1 MICSELKSKFICLRQ
16 AAISRDF
23 THLNDTQ
30 RKAVMATQ
38 GPLLLL
44 AGAGSGKTTVLINRI
59 ANILK
64 YGEASDSEYVPDDAS
79 ESDIGILEAYLS
91 PSSSSPEPSKAK
103 IRELCAVDP
112 VPPWRI
118 IAITFTNKSATE
130 LKQRLEKMFGQ
141 GSEDIWASTFHSAC
155 VRILRRYIDRLGY
168 ERSFAI
174 YDTSDSA
181 SLMKRILKDLDIEE
195 RTFTPKAVLGYISR
209 AKDAMISADDF
220 LSSAE
225 INGDA
230 RRKQIGRAYLE
241 YESRLKS
248 SNALDFDDLILKT
261 TQLFKENPDVLRYY
275 QDKFKYVLVDEYQD
289 TNNLQYL
296 LVSMLAGG
304 HNNICVVGDDDQSI
318 YKFRGATIE
327 NILNFE
333 KQFKNARVI
342 RLEQN
347 YRSTGYI
354 LDAANDVIRNNHQR
368 KGKKLWTDNERGDK
382 PELRVIPDELEEAR
396 FVADT
401 IIASSAQGRRWDE
414 HAILYRMNAQSNQ
427 LETAFK
433 RVGIPYRIIGGT
445 GFYERAEIKDMLAY
459 MCVIYNPRDDVRL
472 LRIINTPPRG
482 IGATTVNR
490 LTVLATQSACPVY
503 DIIGEALKHEELKS
517 SAGRLQQ
524 FADMIAEIRENS
536 DIVPLDELYD
546 ILISQTGYI
555 KMLEE
560 KKTYENQS
568 RIENVRELKTNI
580 IRFMNEQGGSLFDFL
595 SETTLFTDLDRDDQS
610 VDRVQMMTMHSAKGL
625 EFDTVFIVGAEEGIF
640 PGIRSIGEPDEIEEE
655 RRLCYVAMTR
665 AMRKLYFTSAWRRM
679 LFGKTM
685 AAQPSRFLEEIR
697 KENIDVF
704 KPRHKYHDFSF
715 ADPIESLDH
724 DTGDHTHG
732 SPPLP
737 SSSSPLPVK
746 LKSRETGVVPKPST
760 DQTVKLRNGDKI
772 EHKVF
777 GYGVVTNISRV
788 GGDSL
793 LEIAFEKTGTKRMM
807 LNSASRYIK
816 KAGTG

>member
-1 MICSELKSKFICLRQ
+1 MTRAEFKSKYLYLRQ
-16 AAISRDF
+16 ASISRDF

-64 YGEASDSEYVPDDAS
+64 YGEGSDSEYVPDEAS
-79 ESDIGILEAYLS
+79 ESDIVILEAYLS
-91 PSSSSPEPSKAK
+91 SSSTSPEPSKAK
-103 IRELCAVDP
+103 IHELCAVAP

-130 LKQRLEKMFGQ
+130 LKQRLEKMLGH

-155 VRILRRYIDRLGY
+155 VRILRRDIDRLGY

-174 YDTSDSA
+174 YDTSDSV
-181 SLMKRILKDLDIEE
+181 SMMKRILKDLDIEE
-195 RTFTPKAVLGYISR
+195 RTFAPKAVLGYISR
-209 AKDAMISADDF
+209 AKDSMTSADDY
-220 LSSAE
+220 LSRAE
-225 INGDA
+225 MNGDA

-241 YESRLKS
+241 YEKRLKS

-354 LDAANDVIRNNHQR
+354 LDAANDVIRNNYQR
-368 KGKKLWTDNERGDK
+368 KGKKLWTENERGDK
-382 PELRVIPDELEEAR
+382 PELRVTPDEREEAS

-433 RVGIPYRIIGGT
+433 RAGIPYRIIGGT

-459 MCVIYNPRDDVRL
+459 MCVIYNPRDDIRL

-482 IGATTVNR
+482 IGPTTVNR
-490 LTVLATQSACPVY
+490 LTALAAQAICPVY
-503 DIIGEALKHEELKS
+503 DIVGEARKYEELKS

-524 FADMIAEIRENS
+524 FADMIAEIRES
-536 DIVPLDELYD
+536 SEIVPLDELYD
-546 ILISQTGYI
+546 MLISRTGYI

-560 KKTYENQS
+560 KKTLENQS
-568 RIENVRELKTNI
+568 RVENVREMKTNI
-580 IRFMNEQGGSLFDFL
+580 IRFMKENGGSLFDFL
-595 SETTLFTDLDRDDQS
+595 SETALFTDLDRDDQS
-610 VDRVQMMTMHSAKGL
+610 EDRVQMMTMHSAKGL

-665 AMRKLYFTSAWRRM
+665 AMRKLYFTSAWYRM

-697 KENIDVF
+697 KENIEVF
-704 KPRHKYHDFSF
+704 TPRRRYHDFSF
-715 ADPIESLDH
+715 TDSSENISRDI
-724 DTGDHTHG
+724 GDQTHG
-732 SPPLP
+732 SPPLSP
-737 SSSSPLPVK
+737 PSSPLPVK
-746 LKSRETGVVPKPST
+746 LKARVAGTDLKPPSS
-760 DQTVKLRNGDKI
+760 QVIKLRNGDKI

-777 GYGVVTNISRV
+777 GHGVVKNVSPV

-793 LEIAFEKTGTKRMM
+793 LEIEFEKGGTKRMM
-807 LNSASRYIK
+807 LNSTSRYIK